1 MCIAFK
7 HDNCKSVYLH
17 YILQMALS
25 FEKLLNDAKIMVTR
39 LKDHDNSAD
48 IIIAQTQTLHNR
60 INSMKQVHVYSILVK
75 S

>member
-1 MCIAFK
+1 
-7 HDNCKSVYLH
+7 
-17 YILQMALS
+17 MALS

-60 INSMKQVHVYSILVK
+60 INSMKQVYSILVK

>member
-1 MCIAFK
+1 MHSNMITANLFI
-7 HDNCKSVYLH
+7 VH

-39 LKDHDNSAD
+39 LKDHDNSTD

-60 INSMKQVHVYSILVK
+60 IDSMKQVHLYTVH
-75 S
+75 